1 MPSIS
6 KICPLPVQKAPNPSK
21 FLPKPLQNRPQSFPK
36 WLKIHSKGL
45 LELILDQCFTKIWF
59 GISKKRPKWAQKCP
73 KESPECPKPLPNG
86 VPDPPKSTSEAIL
99 GFFFC
104 HSKFA
109 LIFYRFFADFL
120 WFFKSST
127 LTKHCKNQGFFNVF
141 TKSAFSR
148 KIQQIFEKSSQNPP
162 KTLPKLIQNRLNS
175 LKNR

>member
-45 LELILDQCFTKIWF
+45 LEFILDQCFTKIWF
-59 GISKKRPKWAQKCP
+59 GIFKKRPKWAQKCP

-99 GFFFC
+99 GFFFATQNL
-104 HSKFA
+104 HGFFIDFL
-109 LIFYRFFADFL
+109 LIFCDFL
-120 WFFKSST
+120 RARPLQNTVKTKVFSMFSQNRRFQEKSNKSS
-127 LTKHCKNQGFFNVF
+127 KNLPQ
-141 TKSAFSR
+141 
-148 KIQQIFEKSSQNPP
+148 
-162 KTLPKLIQNRLNS
+162 TLPKPFPNWSKID
-175 LKNR
+175 